1 MQIRSVT
8 MTEGSGM
15 SYYENKDSTR
25 FVAYPLSNG
34 MLGKISDLRTSFYR
48 ENEKRKGDPFSPAIR
63 SKGEKAR
70 NRSKRK

>member
-1 MQIRSVT
+1 MID
-8 MTEGSGM
+8 GSGM
-15 SYYENKDSTR
+15 SYYPNNENTR
-25 FVAYPLSNG
+25 IVTATPTLA
-34 MLGKISDLRTSFYR
+34 MLAKVSDLRTSFYR

>member
-1 MQIRSVT
+1 

-15 SYYENKDSTR
+15 SYYQNNEHSRVVT
-25 FVAYPLSNG
+25 P
-34 MLGKISDLRTSFYR
+34 LGKIADLRNSFYR

>member
-1 MQIRSVT
+1 MHQDEVT
-8 MTEGSGM
+8 L
-15 SYYENKDSTR
+15 Y
-25 FVAYPLSNG
+25 YPLNENSRIAAQTPT
-34 MLGKISDLRTSFYR
+34 LAKVSDLRKSFYR